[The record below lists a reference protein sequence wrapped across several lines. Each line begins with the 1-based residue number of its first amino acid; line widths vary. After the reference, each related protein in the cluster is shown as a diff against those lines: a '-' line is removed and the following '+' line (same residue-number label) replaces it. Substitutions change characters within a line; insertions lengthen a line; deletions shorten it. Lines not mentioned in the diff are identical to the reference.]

1 MHGFL
6 RRKTAFWVL
15 ILTLVIFLP
24 GSRAWPGSASDG
36 SRSILIRV
44 KGEDGSAKDLQLYKG
59 SYALLIG
66 VSNYTAGWPKLPG
79 VLQDLLDVEK
89 TLESQGF
96 EVTVLKDPDSVHLES
111 GIKDFINR
119 YGLEPENRLLIYF
132 AGHGHTEKMAYGD
145 EMGYIVPSDAPNPNV
160 DKKAFKAKALDMQR
174 FESFA
179 KTIESKHALFVFDS
193 CFSGSL
199 FAITR
204 AIPEAISYKTSRPVR
219 QFVTSGSADEAVPD
233 KSVFKSQF
241 IAGITGEADSD
252 KDGFVTGT
260 ELGNFL
266 ESKVVNYSRGCQHP
280 QYGKIRDQNLDKGD
294 FVFQPGGNVSEGQK
308 PVPIEEPQPPVTAE
322 ISATSA
328 PSPEVVSPP
337 PPKEA
342 ETPPPEINISSEPVI
357 LEAGALRPFQ
367 RMTVKVITPE
377 IARRLKVPC
386 GLRIRVVPPGS
397 LAEKAGLMRGDI
409 LVQVE
414 RQRISNIEDL
424 RKILAVH
431 KKGEPLSIV
440 IYRNKRLHLL
450 RVGR

>member
-6 RRKTAFWVL
+6 RKKTAFWVL

-24 GSRAWPGSASDG
+24 GSQAWPGSVSSE
-36 SRSILIRV
+36 SRSILIRL
-44 KGEDGSAKDLQLYKG
+44 KGEDGAAKDLQLYKG

-89 TLESQGF
+89 ALKSQGF

-119 YGLEPENRLLIYF
+119 YGLEPDNRLFIYF

-160 DKKAFKAKALDMQR
+160 DKKGFKAKALDMQR

-179 KTIESKHALFVFDS
+179 RTIESKHALFVFDS

-219 QFVTSGSADEAVPD
+219 QFVTSGSADETVPD

-266 ESKVVNYSRGCQHP
+266 ESKVVNYSKGCQHP

-294 FVFQPGGNVSEGQK
+294 FVFQPGGGGSEAEK
-308 PVPIEEPQPPVTAE
+308 PAPTGEPSQPSAAE
-322 ISATSA
+322 TRITPK
-328 PSPEVVSPP
+328 PSPEAANPNQPP
-337 PPKEA
+337 PSEEATPSPDISESDKGWKAKEW
-342 ETPPPEINISSEPVI
+342 P
-357 LEAGALRPFQ
+357 GASVREVTMPF
-367 RMTVKVITPE
+367 
-377 IARRLKVPC
+377 ARLKKIPY
-386 GLRIRVVPPGS
+386 GLLIMNVPPGS
-397 LAEKAGLMRGDI
+397 LAAKAGLMQGDI
-409 LVQVE
+409 LVKVE
-414 RQRISNIEDL
+414 RQRISNISDL
-424 RKILAVH
+424 RKVLAAH